1 MDKSDVAKGKRPNA
15 REKLAKLGPAALRDS
30 ELLMVMLGS
39 GSRQYPIR
47 VVAQKL
53 TGVLRSKRGGLSL
66 NDVSEVPGVGLAKGA
81 ALLASFELARRRID
95 NATLKVRKPR
105 DLLPLLHDLKGK
117 KQEHFV
123 VVTLNGNHEVLHSRT
138 ITVGLA
144 NYCQV
149 HPREVFADALQD
161 RATSV
166 ILAHNHPSGNL
177 EPSREDLDVTSR
189 LINAGKIL
197 GITVIDHVIISKR
210 GMRSLRETEPHL
222 F

>member
-1 MDKSDVAKGKRPNA
+1 MDKERSIPRPGA
-15 REKLAKLGPAALRDS
+15 REKLAKLGAAALKDT

-39 GSRQYPIR
+39 GNRDCPIR
-47 VVAQKL
+47 VVARKL
-53 TGVLRSKRGGLSL
+53 DRVLRTKRGPLSL
-66 NDVSEVPGVGLAKGA
+66 DDTGGVPGVGLAKGA
-81 ALLASFELARRRID
+81 ALLASLEMARRRMEST
-95 NATLKVRKPR
+95 ALKVRRPK
-105 DLLPLLHDLKGK
+105 DILPLLHEVRSK

-123 VVTLNGNHEVLHSRT
+123 VVTLNGNHEVLHNRT

-166 ILAHNHPSGNL
+166 VLAHNHPSGNL
-177 EPSREDLDVTSR
+177 EPSREDLDVTTR

-197 GITVIDHVIISKR
+197 GITVLDHVIISKR
-210 GMRSLRETEPHL
+210 GLRSLRETEPHI
-222 F
+222 FSG